1 MRWNGLRMGL
11 LAVAS
16 ALAVTGAFPTGSHAA
31 DGVPVRFQAR
41 VSWVAAETMV
51 VATDDGVAVNV
62 DLSQVAQDEYQR
74 LAPGARVIVNGA
86 RGRYRIQASSIESP
100 EP

>member
-16 ALAVTGAFPTGSHAA
+16 ALAVTGAFPTGSHA
-31 DGVPVRFQAR
+31 
-41 VSWVAAETMV
+41 
-51 VATDDGVAVNV
+51 
-62 DLSQVAQDEYQR
+62 QVAQDEYQR

-86 RGRYRIQASSIESP
+86 RGRNRIQASSIESP